1 MRFVLFGTTPLG
13 SLLGGALAS
22 VLDIRTAM
30 WVLVS
35 GNLIPVAV
43 LYFSPLRTMRDLPT
57 APPTVLP
64 S

>member
-1 MRFVLFGTTPLG
+1 MLFGTTPLG